1 MKSMI
6 RFLVVLIWFS
16 PALAAA
22 QFAPCSVAPLPYL
35 VTTPS
40 QPTASQVLKVT
51 IAEFN
56 FIPRRT
62 EPEVGGRLHLHLD
75 CRRLAVRG
83 RGARPVL
90 ASVVGWSMQSSMTSQ
105 LVADALMMA
114 VWRRGQPIELL
125 HHSDQGSQPGVNRS
139 SQHSRFR
146 WIVALRSALR
156 PAFAN

>member
-62 EPEVGGRLHLHLD
+62 EPEVGGRLHLQY
-75 CRRLAVRG
+75 A
-83 RGARPVL
+83 
-90 ASVVGWSMQSSMTSQ
+90 
-105 LVADALMMA
+105 
-114 VWRRGQPIELL
+114 QPTKPACTEAELL
-125 HHSDQGSQPGVNRS
+125 EHVWNALLGAVD
-139 SQHSRFR
+139 
-146 WIVALRSALR
+146 VAITSMPSFCYERE
-156 PAFAN
+156 